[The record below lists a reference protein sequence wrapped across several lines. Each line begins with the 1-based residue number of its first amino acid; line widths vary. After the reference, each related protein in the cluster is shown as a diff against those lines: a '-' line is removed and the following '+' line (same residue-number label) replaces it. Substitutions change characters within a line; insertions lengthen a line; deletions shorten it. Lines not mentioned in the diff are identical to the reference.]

1 MQASIPPIPPVLIC
15 TIQTVES
22 SWLTTPIQGVRELNN
37 QSFRVIHA
45 PDPTGTGQVESRVEP
60 KTVIDSR
67 LTILAENFQS
77 SGHWQPGA
85 AGYGQLK
92 YAWSFEAPMGFVTKQ
107 HPKETSNTMNTSTL
121 YVEGD
126 LKINSQ
132 LRFELHNLSTLRQDP
147 SSNLINSLDE
157 LAKGICIKSS

>member
-1 MQASIPPIPPVLIC
+1 MG
-15 TIQTVES
+15 S
-22 SWLTTPIQGVRELNN
+22 SWLTIPIQGVRELNN
-37 QSFRVIHA
+37 QSFRVIHS
-45 PDPTGTGQVESRVEP
+45 PDPTGTRKVESRVEP

-67 LTILAENFQS
+67 LTIMAENFQS

-85 AGYGQLK
+85 VGYGQLN
-92 YAWSFEAPMGFVTKQ
+92 YTWSFAAPMGFVAKQ
-107 HPKETSNTMNTSTL
+107 NPDETSKTINTTTL

-132 LRFELHNLSTLRQDP
+132 LQFELRNLSTLRQDT

-157 LAKGICIKSS
+157 LAKGICIKNPEQSLWS

>member
-1 MQASIPPIPPVLIC
+1 M
-15 TIQTVES
+15 ES

-45 PDPTGTGQVESRVEP
+45 PDPKGTGQVESRLEP

-85 AGYGQLK
+85 VGYGQLK
-92 YAWSFEAPMGFVTKQ
+92 YTWSFEAPMGFVATQ
-107 HPKETSNTMNTSTL
+107 NPNETSKSINTSTL
-121 YVEGD
+121 YVEGN

-132 LRFELHNLSTLRQDP
+132 LRFELRNLSTLRQET

-157 LAKGICIKSS
+157 LAKGICIKLS

>member
-1 MQASIPPIPPVLIC
+1 MG
-15 TIQTVES
+15 S
-22 SWLTTPIQGVRELNN
+22 SWLTIPIQGVRELNN
-37 QSFRVIHA
+37 QSFRVIHS
-45 PDPTGTGQVESRVEP
+45 PDPTRTRKVESRVEP

-67 LTILAENFQS
+67 LTIMAENFQS

-85 AGYGQLK
+85 IGYGQLN
-92 YAWSFEAPMGFVTKQ
+92 YTWSFAAPMGFVAKQ
-107 HPKETSNTMNTSTL
+107 NTDETSKTINNTTTL

-132 LRFELHNLSTLRQDP
+132 LQFELRNLSTLRQDT

-157 LAKGICIKSS
+157 LAKGICIKNPEQSLWS